1 MNMEKKYGRR
11 ILEVNMERSLKLKI
25 FSSLI
30 WKFLERGGTQGIQFI
45 LQLVLARL
53 LSPKDYGVVAIITVF
68 IAISTVFVQG
78 GLNIAL
84 IQKQEIDEEDISS
97 VFYVSL
103 VIAIIIYLILW
114 IFAPTIANFYKL
126 LELTS
131 ILRVMGL
138 TLFLNAFNSI
148 QSAIISKNMEFKKL
162 FYSSLGAIIP
172 SGILGIILA
181 YKGLGVWSLVYQQL
195 INQFFVCIIL
205 WFTVKWS
212 PSLIFSLKK
221 VKKLFSFGSKLLC
234 SSLIDTIYRELIN
247 LIIGRVY
254 PPAMLGYYNRGDQFP
269 KVIVSNFNGSIQS
282 VIFPALASVQHDRK
296 KIKEIMRR
304 AIMMSSYII
313 FPAMIGLM
321 IISEPMV
328 RLVLTD
334 KWLLCVPYLRVFC
347 VSYALWPVHTAN
359 LQAINAIGRSDIFLK
374 LEIIKKIMGVIIIL
388 ITSKYGAYMMAIG
401 TVVNSIFSSFINSYP
416 NKKLLNYSYME
427 QIKDIFPSFIISIL
441 MGVVIYFIQLLKY
454 SDLVIL
460 ILQILSGGII
470 FIILSFIFKNE
481 SFLYLLDII
490 KNRRRD

>member
-1 MNMEKKYGRR
+1 
-11 ILEVNMERSLKLKI
+11 
-25 FSSLI
+25 
-30 WKFLERGGTQGIQFI
+30 
-45 LQLVLARL
+45 
-53 LSPKDYGVVAIITVF
+53 
-68 IAISTVFVQG
+68 
-78 GLNIAL
+78 
-84 IQKQEIDEEDISS
+84 
-97 VFYVSL
+97 
-103 VIAIIIYLILW
+103 
-114 IFAPTIANFYKL
+114 
-126 LELTS
+126 
-131 ILRVMGL
+131 
-138 TLFLNAFNSI
+138 
-148 QSAIISKNMEFKKL
+148 
-162 FYSSLGAIIP
+162 
-172 SGILGIILA
+172 
-181 YKGLGVWSLVYQQL
+181 
-195 INQFFVCIIL
+195 
-205 WFTVKWS
+205 
-212 PSLIFSLKK
+212 
-221 VKKLFSFGSKLLC
+221 
-234 SSLIDTIYRELIN
+234 
-247 LIIGRVY
+247 
-254 PPAMLGYYNRGDQFP
+254 MLGYYNRGDQFP
-269 KVIVSNFNGSIQS
+269 KVIVSNFNGSIHS

-304 AIMMSSYII
+304 AIMMNSYKI

-416 NKKLLNYSYME
+416 NKKLLNYSYIE

-441 MGVVIYFIQLLKY
+441 MGMIIYFIQLLKY

-460 ILQILSGGII
+460 ILQILFGGII